1 MEVEFSMST
10 QHSSEEEDNLRHN
23 VKKFKESNGARNF
36 SQPRTLVSYKDSL
49 MGDISR
55 AYEQAFRFE
64 KNGRKGM
71 SQTLIWSRC

>member
-1 MEVEFSMST
+1 MEVEFSMLT
-10 QHSSEEEDNLRHN
+10 QHSSKEEDELRCS

-36 SQPRTLVSYKDSL
+36 LQPRTLMSYKDSL
-49 MGDISR
+49 VGDIFG

-71 SQTLIWSRC
+71 SQTPIWSRC